1 MRHFILQV
9 TLNIYFPQ
17 KKHQFLS
24 PPHFL
29 FTCVTALKSVSLCSF
44 LCLSFLF
51 ETAGHRG
58 QDGMLCSYT
67 VLAPLLTGCMNLGKS
82 LDLFGFS
89 SPYVPCKFNIL
100 IYVHSVTFLLRI
112 FGDFSL
118 ASIRSELLVCPPYFA
133 YDLILLT

>member
-67 VLAPLLTGCMNLGKS
+67 VLAPLFTGCMNLGKS

-89 SPYVPCKFNIL
+89 FLICKMGL
-100 IYVHSVTFLLRI
+100 IMAPTHRDIVRIKQDNPHKALKKVTGTQQVLNK
-112 FGDFSL
+112 
-118 ASIRSELLVCPPYFA
+118 SER
-133 YDLILLT
+133 